1 MMTQEIKLRIH
12 EESDL
17 FSPLD
22 PDQRQLSEDVIS
34 YLMRNTEIMYRKCK
48 GKFAIHIFSDTPV
61 NEDKVK
67 KAIRE
72 HILLDLERNRF
83 WAKLETIKEAVL
95 MLFGFS
101 VLSLWYVMADS
112 DEGLYLEIMEIVGWV
127 AIWEATTGALLRRPE
142 LYHEKREYEF
152 ALKADIIVDVSP
164 CDVLQ

>member
-1 MMTQEIKLRIH
+1 MTNEIELRIH

-22 PDQRQLSEDVIS
+22 PRQMQLSEDVIS
-34 YLMRNTEIMYRKCK
+34 YLTRNTEIIYRKCK

-67 KAIRE
+67 KAFRE
-72 HILLDLERNRF
+72 QILLDLESNRF

-95 MLFGFS
+95 VLFGLS
-101 VLSLWYVMADS
+101 ILSLWYVMTES
-112 DEGLYLEIMEIVGWV
+112 GEGLYLEIMEIVGWV
-127 AIWEATTGALLRRPE
+127 AIWEASTSALLRRPE
-142 LYHEKREYEF
+142 LYHKKREYEF

-164 CDVLQ
+164 RDLLQ